1 MRSICTPADCTAC
14 GACEN
19 ICPKQCVTR
28 HMRDDD
34 SWYLEIDDD
43 QCVNCH
49 MCDVVCPNKTSPK
62 LNMPEKAFAVWAN
75 DPEEHRTSASGGIA
89 AALYRYALKQG
100 MYILQALFWMRN
112 MRLALL

>member
-89 AALYRYALKQG
+89 AALYRYALK
-100 MYILQALFWMRN
+100 
-112 MRLALL
+112 

>member
-62 LNMPEKAFAVWAN
+62 LNMPERLSRYGQMIQKN
-75 DPEEHRTSASGGIA
+75 TEPLHREGLRQHCIA
-89 AALYRYALKQG
+89 
-100 MYILQALFWMRN
+100 MH
-112 MRLALL
+112 